1 MDEIPPIGIDLGTTF
16 SCVGVMQ
23 NGKIDIIPNEMGE
36 RITPSMVSFTK
47 EGLLIGE
54 GAKYQIIK
62 NPENTIYNVKRLIG
76 RKYSEIENE
85 KYLFP
90 FKIESNEKNQ
100 IQIIVSTD
108 KGIKKFSP
116 EQISAM
122 VLKELKEY
130 SSNFIKKEVKD
141 AIITVPAYFNDAQ
154 RQATINAG
162 ELAGLNVLRIINEPT
177 AAAIAYGL
185 NKKLNKSEKILIF
198 DLGGG
203 TFDISLLELSEDIF
217 EVIGT
222 KGDTHL
228 GGEDFDRLLVDFCID
243 EFYKANNL
251 DIRSNQRAL
260 KRLKFACEK
269 CKIDLSNSLQS
280 TIDIDSLMN
289 GKDFNITIDRYKFEE
304 LCSALFTKCIKILR
318 SLFEETKQ
326 DKKSIKEIILIG
338 GSSRIPKIIELIKE
352 FFDGKEV
359 NISIN
364 PEEAVAYGAAVQAA
378 IMSDLY
384 EINNLDL
391 ILLDV
396 TPMSLGIEKIGKKMC
411 KVINKYTKIPVQVSK
426 TFYTAH
432 DYQTSIKFPVYEG
445 EYENT
450 ESNHF
455 LGIFKIFDIP
465 IKKKGEVSF
474 EVTFDIDVNSI
485 LTVTA
490 VEESNKLSNSIT
502 IINDRGDLTHEQ
514 IEQFKKEGEMFKKSK
529 IHSECFSKL
538 KNIKLKMSYLEKELE
553 NDLDKNV
560 KIQILQNLIESI
572 NEYLNVLDSNQFD
585 NITLFD
591 KFLIYLKKLLDVYNI
606 LLKNKKDIS
615 KDEKE
620 KIISGVVYL
629 IKKVYGRNMSYLFN
643 IISLLDKNEEIYL
656 TIMVDLMRLFFNEGL
671 KRYNDKEYD
680 KSKYFLSESYSYFY
694 FNKIKNKISKY
705 PDLEKE
711 YDDIKESFL
720 FYKKRITAKQLMKNG
735 KKYLEK
741 GVFDSENLD
750 IDSIYIALDNYR
762 MALKEICKEQEKSN
776 DPEYE
781 VKCIS
786 QIIIIEYKILKL
798 NQFDK
803 INKLAKHCLNIIDSL
818 KNKNY
823 ENKKWYK
830 DIQNIIEEIEKRKKV
845 NHDDKELT
853 SKIKKEKPEIFEEIK
868 SKFKESREVFILF
881 ILQKYPYPK
890 YKPYENIKE
899 KLKNDPKFLRTLC
912 GKYHPD
918 KNIKLKNK
926 FEEKEIEKYVIYST
940 ISSYLNNLYSSQN
953 EETPQ

>member
-47 EGLLIGE
+47 EGLLVGE
-54 GAKYQIIK
+54 GTKYQIIK

-76 RKYSEIENE
+76 RKYSEIEKE
-85 KYLFP
+85 KNLFP
-90 FKIESNEKNQ
+90 FKIESNENDQ

-108 KGIKKFSP
+108 KEIKKFFP
-116 EQISAM
+116 DQISAM
-122 VLKELKEY
+122 VLKELKDY
-130 SSNFIKKEVKD
+130 SSKFLKKEVKD
-141 AIITVPAYFNDAQ
+141 VVITVPAYFNDAQ
-154 RQATINAG
+154 RQETINAG
-162 ELAGLNVLRIINEPT
+162 KLAGLNVLRIINEPT

-185 NKKLNKSEKILIF
+185 NKKSNKSENILVF

-203 TFDISLLELSEDIF
+203 TFDISIVDLSKDIF

-228 GGEDFDRLLVDFCID
+228 GGEDFDNLLVDFCID
-243 EFYKANNL
+243 EFNKANNL

-260 KRLKFACEK
+260 KRLKLACEK
-269 CKIDLSNSLQS
+269 CKIDLSNSLQT

-289 GKDFNITIDRYKFEE
+289 GKDFNITINRSKFEE
-304 LCSALFTKCIKILR
+304 LCSYLFNKCIKILR

-326 DKKSIKEIILIG
+326 DKKLIKEIILIG

-359 NISIN
+359 NMSIN

-396 TPMSLGIEKIGKKMC
+396 TPMSLGIEKIGKKMS
-411 KVINKYTKIPVQVSK
+411 KVINRYTKIPVQVTK

-450 ESNHF
+450 EFNHF

-490 VEESNKLSNSIT
+490 VEESKNLSNSIT
-502 IINDRGDLTHEQ
+502 IINDRGDLTYEQ
-514 IEQFKKEGEMFKKSK
+514 IEQLKKEGETFKKCE
-529 IHSECFSKL
+529 IHSEYFSKL

-553 NDLDKNV
+553 NNLNKNV

-572 NEYLNVLDSNQFD
+572 NEYLNALDSNQFD

-591 KFLIYLKKLLDVYNI
+591 KFLVYLKKLLDVYNI
-606 LLKNKKDIS
+606 LLKIKKDIS

-620 KIISGVVYL
+620 KIISGVKDL

-656 TIMVDLMRLFFNEGL
+656 TIMVDLMRLYFNEGL

-680 KSKYFLSESYSYFY
+680 KSKYFLSESDSYFY
-694 FNKIKNKISKY
+694 FNKMKNKISKY
-705 PDLEKE
+705 PELEKE
-711 YDDIKESFL
+711 YDDIKESCL

-735 KKYLEK
+735 KKYLQK

-786 QIIIIEYKILKL
+786 QILIIEYKILKL
-798 NQFDK
+798 NQFEK
-803 INKLAKHCLNIIDSL
+803 INKLAKHCFNIIDSL
-818 KNKNY
+818 NNNNY
-823 ENKKWYK
+823 EKKKWY
-830 DIQNIIEEIEKRKKV
+830 NIIEEINEKRKKV
-845 NHDDKELT
+845 IHDDKELI

-868 SKFKESREVFILF
+868 NKFKESPEVFILF
-881 ILQKYPYPK
+881 ILEKYPYPK
-890 YKPYENIKE
+890 YKPYENIQE
-899 KLKNDPKFLRTLC
+899 ELNNGRKFLRHLC

-926 FEEKEIEKYVIYST
+926 YEEKEFEKYVIYST
-940 ISSYLNNLYSSQN
+940 ISSYLNNLYSLQN